1 MGFLDALK
9 KIVSQPTEFTPST
22 FQGYDRSYHY
32 TDVMV
37 IVVWQFGGKYGKTCS
52 SAGMW
57 NGAELK
63 LVPKKRREDPKT
75 VYISWKNQMVGLMRG
90 NRMRDMVH
98 VWMAEELPVLA
109 RAYRVGGEDNL
120 LLELA
125 FYGKPKHHYDN
136 KESKTSKK

>member
-1 MGFLDALK
+1 
-9 KIVSQPTEFTPST
+9 
-22 FQGYDRSYHY
+22 
-32 TDVMV
+32 
-37 IVVWQFGGKYGKTCS
+37 
-52 SAGMW
+52 
-57 NGAELK
+57 
-63 LVPKKRREDPKT
+63 
-75 VYISWKNQMVGLMRG
+75 MVGLMRG